1 MTRVI
6 IGVEAMSILMLL
18 VVFYGNT
25 FEVKEL
31 TLRRKVFSIQILLVM
46 IAMLADACSWALD
59 GNAAQSDLNFLLT
72 GVAALMTFPISGLFA
87 YFIYLYISEH
97 RKIRGDYFR
106 GLVTY
111 CMVAMMLVGIGC
123 ITGNLYS
130 IVDGY
135 YVEGP
140 YYNLYLLA
148 NSVTLSYALAVILL
162 SKGYL
167 SRHDMIATICYVL
180 LPAVTMLINGFW
192 EEFSFTYPAVSLAV
206 LICYIMLEKQQIE
219 QLQVQETR
227 MTQQALVDELTGLR
241 NRRAYTETVD
251 DIVNTDQNLGIIF
264 ADMNGLKY
272 VNDHFGHERGDK
284 YIRAFANVLLTY
296 LRKDEIFRISGDEF
310 VVIMPGVRAELVLR
324 RLMQIRDELKKF
336 EAPLASLGFAFGS
349 ASEIKNL
356 LKDAELMM
364 YEEKKKFYEVYP
376 SMKR

>member
-1 MTRVI
+1 MSAYAEFGMSGGGAMTQVI

-72 GVAALMTFPISGLFA
+72 GVATLMTFPISGLFA

-97 RKIRGDYFR
+97 RKIRGGYFR

-111 CMVAMMLVGIGC
+111 CMVAMVLVGIGC

-167 SRHDMIATICYVL
+167 RC
-180 LPAVTMLINGFW
+180 
-192 EEFSFTYPAVSLAV
+192 
-206 LICYIMLEKQQIE
+206 
-219 QLQVQETR
+219 
-227 MTQQALVDELTGLR
+227 
-241 NRRAYTETVD
+241 
-251 DIVNTDQNLGIIF
+251 
-264 ADMNGLKY
+264 
-272 VNDHFGHERGDK
+272 
-284 YIRAFANVLLTY
+284 
-296 LRKDEIFRISGDEF
+296 
-310 VVIMPGVRAELVLR
+310 
-324 RLMQIRDELKKF
+324 
-336 EAPLASLGFAFGS
+336 
-349 ASEIKNL
+349 
-356 LKDAELMM
+356 
-364 YEEKKKFYEVYP
+364 
-376 SMKR
+376 